1 MLWCRQRHPNG
12 NEELLMQMERHF
24 LVPPAVADARDSP
37 DEVEL
42 FKQWI
47 YLTQVRPLAQPPHSI
62 QFIFHFLHPPFLNLC
77 CIAMDGLSEGVE
89 DSESILSV
97 ILA

>member
-1 MLWCRQRHPNG
+1 
-12 NEELLMQMERHF
+12 MQMERHF

-47 YLTQVRPLAQPPHSI
+47 YLTQVRPLAQPPHWSS
-62 QFIFHFLHPPFLNLC
+62 LSSLLAHPSLSFV
-77 CIAMDGLSEGVE
+77 CIEAF
-89 DSESILSV
+89 
-97 ILA
+97 